1 MVRSST
7 GTSAK
12 VLTGTKRK
20 FAKVLKKI
28 LIRDDLIRNWYESIQ
43 NQSKNPICRTYSVFK
58 FVFQMEPYLKHISNY
73 KLRRSLTQLRTSSH
87 ALGVESSRHKRKDDP
102 SKSSSLCAQCNV
114 LEDEAHFVLHCP
126 RLALER
132 QHLFGQ

>member
-1 MVRSST
+1 
-7 GTSAK
+7 
-12 VLTGTKRK
+12 
-20 FAKVLKKI
+20 
-28 LIRDDLIRNWYESIQ
+28 
-43 NQSKNPICRTYSVFK
+43 
-58 FVFQMEPYLKHISNY
+58 MEPYLKHISNY

-87 ALGVESSRHKRKDDP
+87 ALGIESSRHKRKDDP

-132 QHLFGQ
+132 QHLFGQYFINNQVFDILNDNEKLMYIFNLYDKHHLIELAKFVYKAFTIHNNSIDK